1 MRHTSNQPFSSPA
14 HQSPERSLA
23 IATAIACLV
32 AVACRLLAKLISDH
46 HAELDGFIFLAAI
59 FWGYSA
65 IGYFAAVAKQRRQR
79 PASRRWGLA
88 PIRSA
93 IIATLGA
100 GLLGAVVA
108 L

>member
-1 MRHTSNQPFSSPA
+1 MRHTSPQQISSPVQ
-14 HQSPERSLA
+14 QSPERSLA
-23 IATAIACLV
+23 IATAIACLI
-32 AVACRLLAKLISDH
+32 AVVCRLLARLISDH

-65 IGYFAAVAKQRRQR
+65 VGYFAAVAKQRRQR
-79 PASRRWGLA
+79 TANRRWGLA

>member
-1 MRHTSNQPFSSPA
+1 MRHTSPQQLSSPA

-23 IATAIACLV
+23 IATAIACLI
-32 AVACRLLAKLISDH
+32 AVACRLLARLISDH

-59 FWGYSA
+59 
-65 IGYFAAVAKQRRQR
+65 
-79 PASRRWGLA
+79 
-88 PIRSA
+88 
-93 IIATLGA
+93 IATLGA